1 MRLTQRLTWGWLIS
15 TMIAVSLTALGIFW
29 SASDLAK
36 QRQQQRVDAIA
47 VQTAHAL
54 RHSEHPSRTWA
65 EQPSWF
71 SLATQIAD
79 IKAIQVRYS
88 GHLLVQHGE
97 HQSSWYQL
105 TSQQTLNGQ
114 TIEVRASFKSP
125 WLAAS
130 WNWRSALILVV
141 MLTSAGGAA
150 WWASLWFIRRLQEI
164 DNISHRAH
172 KLLKGELV
180 TSGDLPERPRVI
192 RQALD
197 QMVEELR
204 DARQERSRFDAFM
217 RSNTFLDPVTGLGN
231 RLYFDNQISS
241 AIRAG
246 TEHNAGYVL
255 LLQFNQYDDVQQNEE
270 REACYDILNQI
281 GRCLYDA
288 YDSYADSFIARRG
301 EGDYAVLLPGTHP
314 DDIERSLKAL
324 LRSLVKIPLPTY
336 VDVEHCFHVGVA
348 SLETST
354 ESYQVLA
361 EADMALRAAQVQ
373 EANTWFM
380 YQRSELPRNEIK
392 GSVRWRTLLEE
403 SVRRKAFVLSSQP
416 VVEAHEDDIHHYEM
430 LLRLRDESGQMMP
443 AQVFLPMAK
452 KCGMTSQ
459 IDRNALHQLLKLM
472 RYEGR
477 QPARCSINIAI
488 DSLLDRNFSRWIE
501 LILMQYRDIVSRLII
516 EVSEYPLNQNY
527 DALRPTLRKLKQAG
541 CLLAV
546 DQVGQNIVN
555 TQYIRDLDIDYL
567 KLHANLVRDI
577 DQRSENQLFV
587 RSLLGA
593 CENTT
598 ARVFALAVETQRE
611 WQALKALGV
620 YGGQGHLFSE
630 AWRDSPA
637 FLG

>member
-1 MRLTQRLTWGWLIS
+1 MRLTQRLTTMWLVS
-15 TMIAVSLTALGIFW
+15 TLIAVSLTAVGILW
-29 SASDLAK
+29 SVQTLAQ
-36 QRQQQRVDAIA
+36 QRQQQRIEQIA
-47 VQTAHAL
+47 QQVASVLAE
-54 RHSEHPSRTWA
+54 S
-65 EQPSWF
+65 EQPTVSWQGPP
-71 SLATQIAD
+71 LWLTTAMDIAAV
-79 IKAIQVRYS
+79 KALQVRYG
-88 GHLLVQHGE
+88 GHLLVQLGA
-97 HQSSWYQL
+97 HQPQHRQVQVTLHNDNRALQLTASFNNPWLEASWSWYSVAILLLMLSLVGL
-105 TSQQTLNGQ
+105 T
-114 TIEVRASFKSP
+114 A
-125 WLAAS
+125 
-130 WNWRSALILVV
+130 WR
-141 MLTSAGGAA
+141 G
-150 WWASLWFIRRLQEI
+150 SLWFVRRLQEV
-164 DNISHRAH
+164 DNIGLRAQQI
-172 KLLKGELV
+172 LKGEMVL
-180 TSGDLPERPRVI
+180 SGEAEERPRVI

-197 QMVEELR
+197 KMVTELL

-217 RSNTFLDPVTGLGN
+217 RTNTFLDPVTGLGN
-231 RLYFDNQISS
+231 RLYFDNQINS

-246 TEHNAGYVL
+246 TEHNSGFVL
-255 LLQFNQYDDVQQNEE
+255 LLQFNQYDDIQQHED
-270 REACYDILNQI
+270 RESYYEILNHI
-281 GRCLYDA
+281 GRCLYDVYDA
-288 YDSYADSFIARRG
+288 YSDSFLARRG

-314 DDIERSLKAL
+314 DDIERSIKSVF
-324 LRSLVKIPLPTY
+324 RSLGKIPMPSY
-336 VDVEHCFHVGVA
+336 VDIEHCFHIGVA

-380 YQRSELPRNEIK
+380 YQRNELPRNEIK

-416 VVEAHEDDIHHYEM
+416 VVTALDEDIHHYEM

-443 AQVFLPMAK
+443 AQVFLPMAR

-477 QPARCSINIAI
+477 QPTRCSINIAI
-488 DSLLDRNFSRWIE
+488 DSLLDRNFGRWIE
-501 LILMQYRDIVSRLII
+501 LILMQYNDIIDRVIV
-516 EVSEYPLNQNY
+516 EVSEYSLNQNY
-527 DALRPTLRKLKQAG
+527 EAARPIIRKLKQAG

-546 DQVGQNIVN
+546 DQVGQKIVSTN
-555 TQYIRDLDIDYL
+555 YIRDLEVDYL

-577 DQRSENQLFV
+577 EQRSENQLFV

-611 WQALKALGV
+611 WQTLKSLGV

>member
-1 MRLTQRLTWGWLIS
+1 MRLTQRLTTVWLVS
-15 TMIAVSLTALGIFW
+15 TLIAVSLTAAGILW
-29 SASDLAK
+29 SVHTLAHQRQADRIDVIAAQVEAALANTEQPTAPWQSPPPWFKTAIDLA
-36 QRQQQRVDAIA
+36 AIE
-47 VQTAHAL
+47 AL
-54 RHSEHPSRTWA
+54 
-65 EQPSWF
+65 
-71 SLATQIAD
+71 
-79 IKAIQVRYS
+79 QVRYA
-88 GHLLVQHGE
+88 GHLLFQHNSHQQHQRLIQVERQLNGRPLHIKASFDNPWLE
-97 HQSSWYQL
+97 ASWGWQSS
-105 TSQQTLNGQ
+105 
-114 TIEVRASFKSP
+114 
-125 WLAAS
+125 
-130 WNWRSALILVV
+130 LILVV
-141 MLTSAGGAA
+141 MLALVGFTA
-150 WWASLWFIRRLQEI
+150 WRGSLWFIRRLQEV
-164 DNISHRAH
+164 DNISLRAQRI
-172 KLLKGELV
+172 LNGELEL
-180 TSGDLPERPRVI
+180 SGGAKERPRVI

-197 QMVEELR
+197 QMVAELI

-217 RSNTFLDPVTGLGN
+217 RTNTFLDPVTGLGN
-231 RLYFDNQISS
+231 RLYFDNQINS

-246 TEHNAGYVL
+246 TEHNSGYVL
-255 LLQFNQYDDVQQNEE
+255 LLQFNQYDDIQQNEE
-270 REACYDILNQI
+270 RDSYYQVLNHI
-281 GRCLYDA
+281 GRCLYDV
-288 YDSYADSFIARRG
+288 YDSYSDSFLARRG

-314 DDIERSLKAL
+314 DDIEKSIKILMRAL
-324 LRSLVKIPLPTY
+324 MKIPMPNY
-336 VDVEHCFHVGVA
+336 VDIDHCFHIGVA

-380 YQRSELPRNEIK
+380 YQRNELPRNEIK

-416 VVEAHEDDIHHYEM
+416 VITAQDEDIHHYEM

-459 IDRNALHQLLKLM
+459 IDRNALHQLLKMM
-472 RYEGR
+472 RYENH
-477 QPARCSINIAI
+477 QPTKCSINIAV
-488 DSLLDRNFSRWIE
+488 DSLIDRNFGRWIE
-501 LILMQYRDIVSRLII
+501 LILLQYKDIIDRVIV
-516 EVSEYPLNQNY
+516 EVSEYQLNQNY
-527 DALRPTLRKLKQAG
+527 EAVRPVLRKLKQAG

-546 DQVGQNIVN
+546 DQVGQKIVSTN
-555 TQYIRDLDIDYL
+555 YIRDLEIDYL

-577 DQRSENQLFV
+577 EQRSENQLFV

-598 ARVFALAVETQRE
+598 ARVFALAVETKRE
-611 WQALKALGV
+611 WQTLKSLGV